1 MHDPLRKLL
10 AGLTLLAFGTVAA
23 GAADYAEV
31 DSEARPEPRL
41 VIVDT
46 SIPQQAESGLDT
58 ILQRTILTS
67 TVKSFIYSME
77 ENKLEADPALRRA

>member
-10 AGLTLLAFGTVAA
+10 AGLTLLAFGAAAA

-46 SIPQQAESGLDT
+46 SIPPSADSNLDSIIQKT
-58 ILQRTILTS
+58 IPSRTA
-67 TVKSFIYSME
+67 KSFIYSLE